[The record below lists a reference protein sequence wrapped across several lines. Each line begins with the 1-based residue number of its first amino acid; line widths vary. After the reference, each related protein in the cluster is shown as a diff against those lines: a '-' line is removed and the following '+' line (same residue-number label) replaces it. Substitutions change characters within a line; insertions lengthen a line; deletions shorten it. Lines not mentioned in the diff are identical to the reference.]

1 MEKLIITC
9 AITGAETT
17 KESQPKLPITASE
30 QIESAHEAYEA
41 GATVIHLHVRDEQGK
56 PSQKLEHFEKVISG
70 IRKVCPVI
78 IQISTGGAVGTPM
91 EERLAPLSLKPEMAS
106 LNMGSINFGNEVFE
120 NLPTTIE
127 ALAKKMNELKIVP
140 ELECYDMAMI
150 EYALKLIAKGIILDP
165 IHFQFVLGTPQGLSA
180 SIENIAFLK
189 TKIPNNGT
197 WAVAGIGRAEI
208 PSMLTAIAHGGHVR
222 VGFEDN
228 IYWSKGVLAE
238 SNAQLVRRA
247 KEFSEKSFRN
257 VANIK
262 EAREILK
269 LKL

>member
-17 KESQPKLPITASE
+17 KEAQPKLPVTIQE
-30 QIESAHEAYEA
+30 QIESAHECYEA
-41 GATVIHLHVRDEQGK
+41 GATVIHLHVRDASGK
-56 PSQKLEHFEKVISG
+56 PSQKLEDFDKVITG

-120 NLPTTIE
+120 NLPSTIE
-127 ALAKKMNELKIVP
+127 ALAKRMNEFKIVP
-140 ELECYDMAMI
+140 ELECYDAAMI
-150 EYALKLIAKGIILDP
+150 EYAQKLIIKNIIP
-165 IHFQFVLGTPQGLSA
+165 EPYHFQFVLGTPQGLTA
-180 SIENIAFLK
+180 SLENISYLK
-189 TKIPNNGT
+189 SKIPDNAT
-197 WAVAGIGRAEI
+197 WAIAGIGRTEV
-208 PSMLTAIAHGGHVR
+208 PSLMTAIAHGGHVR

-247 KEFSEKSFRN
+247 KEFSEKAFRN

-269 LKL
+269 LKI